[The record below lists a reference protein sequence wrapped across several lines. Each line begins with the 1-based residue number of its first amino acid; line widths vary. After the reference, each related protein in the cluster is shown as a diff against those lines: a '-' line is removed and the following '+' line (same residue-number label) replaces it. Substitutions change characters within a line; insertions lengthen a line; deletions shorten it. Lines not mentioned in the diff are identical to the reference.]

1 MFDAKLTPYNIAE
14 FCQALERN
22 EILVNYDYQRSPRV
36 WPPAAKSFLI
46 ETILL
51 GYPMPKLSL
60 HQITD
65 LKTRRTTKEIVDGQ
79 QRSVT
84 ILEFYQD
91 KLRLG
96 KKALPTDSAGK
107 KYTELDESLQKRF
120 LNYSLSVDLFIGA
133 NKEDIREVFR
143 RMNSYTVPL
152 NAEEKRHAR
161 FQGPFKW
168 FIYRLTK
175 TYSQATEDMGI
186 FTEKQLNR
194 MQDAK
199 LFSEVVHALFKGIQT
214 TKDTELTRL
223 YEDND
228 KSFAEEEATEKR
240 LRKAMDFVIDLKTL
254 HDGPLM
260 KPHQVYAL
268 LLAVSHYQTQ
278 VAKLETTYKFAKVK
292 ADKATIVANLARLAG
307 VLEDPDSDRRLKPFF
322 LAGAG
327 KTNVADQRK
336 ARFQWVCKAVDNKL
350 P

>member
-14 FCQALERN
+14 FCQAMERN
-22 EILVNYDYQRSPRV
+22 EIRVNHDYQRSPRV
-36 WPPAAKSFLI
+36 WPSAAKSFLI

-65 LKTRRTTKEIVDGQ
+65 LKTRKTTKEIVDGQ
-79 QRSVT
+79 QRSMT

-96 KKALPTDSAGK
+96 KKALPVGAAGK
-107 KYTELDESLQKRF
+107 LYSELEDDFQKRF
-120 LNYSLSVDLFIGA
+120 LDYALSVDLFIGA
-133 NKEDIREVFR
+133 NKDDIREVFR

-152 NAEEKRHAR
+152 NAEEKRHAK

-168 FIYRLTK
+168 FVYRLTK
-175 TYSQATEDMGI
+175 SYAQATEDMGI

-199 LFSEVVHALFKGIQT
+199 LFSEIVHAIFNGIMT
-214 TKDTELTRL
+214 TKDKELAKL

-228 KSFAEEEATEKR
+228 KTFADEEVTEKR
-240 LRKAMDFVIDLKTL
+240 IRKAMDFVIELKNL
-254 HDGPLM
+254 HNGALM
-260 KPHQVYAL
+260 KPHQMYAY
-268 LLAVSHYQTQ
+268 LLAVTHYQMSIS
-278 VAKLETTYKFAKVK
+278 KLEPVYKFGKVK
-292 ADKATIVANLARLAG
+292 SDKSTVVANLARLAA
-307 VLEDPDSDRRLKPFF
+307 VLEDPDSDRKLTPFF
-322 LAGAG
+322 EAGAE
-327 KTNVADQRK
+327 KTNVAEQRK
-336 ARFQWVCKAVDNKL
+336 ARFQWICKALENKL